1 MKIKL
6 VFAFLL
12 LSFYSCK
19 ERHEP
24 NQPDTSEDRIVL
36 GCLQGKFSVSATWQ
50 VQFSQGNLQYRAS
63 TGTWRFA
70 ENQYDIIGNANSN
83 ISVSYSGWIDLF
95 GWGTGD
101 NPTKTSTDY
110 NDYNIFVD
118 WGMHVSSNDGN
129 ETYSWRTLT
138 KDEWVYLLTIRPNA
152 NSLFGMGCV
161 NGINGAIILPDD
173 WVTPNSITFT
183 TSIESGMNDMGGFYQ
198 DDSLTNHYFDNIYDA
213 DKWKLMEKNGAV
225 FLPAAGYR
233 LNADVICVGTY
244 GFYWLT
250 NSYDARYAYYLYFL
264 SNYVGHLSYH
274 RNCGHSVRLVR

>member
-6 VFAFLL
+6 LFALIL

-19 ERHEP
+19 ERCDP
-24 NQPDTSEDRIVL
+24 NQPDTSEDKITL
-36 GCLQGKFSVSATWQ
+36 GCLPGKFSVSATQQ

-83 ISVSYSGWIDLF
+83 ISASYSGWIDLF

-110 NDYNIFVD
+110 NDYKIFVD
-118 WGMHVSSNDGN
+118 WGIHVGSNDGY
-129 ETYSWRTLT
+129 ETDSWRTLT
-138 KDEWVYLLTIRPNA
+138 KDEWAYLLTIRANA
-152 NSLFGMGCV
+152 DSLFGMGFV
-161 NGINGAIILPDD
+161 NGINGAILLPDD
-173 WVTPNSITFT
+173 WVRPDNIIFTASIL
-183 TSIESGMNDMGGFYQ
+183 SGMTDMGGFYQ
-198 DDSLTNHYFDNIYDA
+198 DDSLINHYFDNIYDA

-233 LNADVICVGTY
+233 LDTDVICVGTN
-244 GFYWLT
+244 GFYWLA

-264 SNYVGHLSYH
+264 SYDIAILSYF
-274 RNCGHSVRLVR
+274 RDCGHSVRLVR